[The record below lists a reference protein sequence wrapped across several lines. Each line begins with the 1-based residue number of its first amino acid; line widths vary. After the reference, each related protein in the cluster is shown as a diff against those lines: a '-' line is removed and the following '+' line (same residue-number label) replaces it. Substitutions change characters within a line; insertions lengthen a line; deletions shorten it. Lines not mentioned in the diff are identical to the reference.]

1 MSKQEAYNFGL
12 LDNGFKSSLF
22 NDYLYKRNLANL
34 VMCNRIAKKICR
46 KCFRRLPLNSTVC
59 RKCKNPDLR
68 TKKVHN
74 PQILTTFDKDTKK
87 RLFDKRKEY

>member
-34 VMCNRIAKKICR
+34 VMCNRIAKKYVENV
-46 KCFRRLPLNSTVC
+46 FE
-59 RKCKNPDLR
+59 DY
-68 TKKVHN
+68 H
-74 PQILTTFDKDTKK
+74 
-87 RLFDKRKEY
+87 